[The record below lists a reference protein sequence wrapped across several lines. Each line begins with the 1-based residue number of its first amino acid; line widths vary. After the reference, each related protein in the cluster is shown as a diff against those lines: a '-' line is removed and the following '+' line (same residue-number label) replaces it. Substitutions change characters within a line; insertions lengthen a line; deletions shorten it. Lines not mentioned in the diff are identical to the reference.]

1 MIIQASNLSHDYNG
15 DVALKNINL
24 QIKKGEFIS
33 LVGESGGGKTT
44 LLSILSTLLNP
55 KTGELRFES
64 SAYKDIKDI
73 DKFRQKNIGFI
84 FQFHYLIN
92 YLSVFEN
99 IKLANENASQEEI
112 TSFLNLL
119 GIENL
124 AKKFPNEISGG
135 QRQRVAIARALIN
148 TPKVLF
154 ADEPTGNLDS
164 KNAKVVFDLLRKLS
178 NEGMTIVVATHNK
191 ELAQTADKIYEVK
204 DGQLERI

>member
-24 QIKKGEFIS
+24 QIRQGKFICFI
-33 LVGESGGGKTT
+33 GESGGGKTT

-55 KTGELRFES
+55 KSGELKFENS
-64 SAYKDIKDI
+64 DYKEIKNI
-73 DKFRQKNIGFI
+73 DQFRQKNIGFI

-112 TSFLNLL
+112 TSLLNLL
-119 GIENL
+119 DIQNL

-164 KNAKVVFDLLRKLS
+164 KNAKVVFDLFKKLS

-204 DGQLERI
+204 DGQLGKF